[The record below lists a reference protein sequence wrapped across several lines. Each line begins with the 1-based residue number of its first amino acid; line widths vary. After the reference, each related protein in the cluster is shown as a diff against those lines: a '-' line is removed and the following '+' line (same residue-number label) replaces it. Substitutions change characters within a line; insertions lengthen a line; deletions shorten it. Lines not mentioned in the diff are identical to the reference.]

1 MDIDKLLSD
10 SILAIQD
17 EIEAVRKKPQREVLF
32 TASKEFQNE
41 VEAPTYVFRTQNQSF
56 QHISDLIAVS
66 VFPNIKGEVLKF
78 DDEKVTIRF
87 EKPLKEPVIDVE
99 VEWVN
104 DFILTR
110 MLDHLEFIRSEDS
123 EKRKLRITE
132 ILQTRKSEN
141 WNNVVIREDG
151 FRNAP
156 QKEAIQKALSNRVT
170 YIWGPPGTG
179 KTATLGFVI
188 ANLLNQGKR
197 VLFVSN
203 TNRAVDVGL
212 LSVLS
217 AMQFVAADY
226 NFSEICRF
234 GDAAL
239 KDDRLQAL
247 LFNEQID
254 KKREEIKQ
262 QFIPGKEDI
271 RRQFLL
277 DTINKMISAGKEV
290 PSKLEYELELIGSDD
305 ENSSPETDLDEQLE
319 MLALKEIRSRQ
330 LIATTLARVCTS
342 DLLLGLSFDA
352 VVVDEASMASVPY
365 LLVMA
370 GKSKSHFIV
379 AGDPMQLPPIAT
391 TINKKFSDF
400 LEKDIYT
407 LISNAQEMDDL
418 FVWKDD
424 HPDITCFFDTQYR
437 LNEDLASVISDVF
450 YDGRLKTG
458 KTARISSYNDDLSVF
473 IVDSSRHGAFLKV
486 NQSDRGFKPEN
497 EVHTELVTEL
507 VRRLILRE
515 RHHPSQIGIIVPFRN
530 VVWLYKKAL
539 REAGF
544 YEVEAGTIHTFQG
557 REKEAIIFDSVMSG
571 VGQGGFKRHFSVRPF
586 DETKNG
592 LSVPRLLNVAFSRAK
607 EKLVIVADMEHIN
620 KVYNGMFL
628 SELLNR
634 ILRLERDKKQ
644 TGTQ

>member
-1 MDIDKLLSD
+1 MNIDQLITE

-17 EIEAVRKKPQREVLF
+17 EIEAVRLKPQREVLF
-32 TASKEFQNE
+32 TAPNDQQKT
-41 VEAPTYVFRTQNQSF
+41 VEAPTYAFKTQNQSF
-56 QHISDLIAVS
+56 QHISEVTAVS
-66 VFPNIKGEVLKF
+66 VFPTIKGEVLSF
-78 DDEKVTIRF
+78 DDEKVTITF
-87 EKPLKEPVIDVE
+87 EKPLKEPVLEVE
-99 VEWVN
+99 IEWVN

-110 MLDHLEFIRSEDS
+110 MLNHLEFIQSEES
-123 EKRKLRITE
+123 EKRKLRISDVLAKTSSGAWQKAE
-132 ILQTRKSEN
+132 
-141 WNNVVIREDG
+141 IREDG
-151 FRNAP
+151 FRNIP
-156 QKEAIQKALSNRVT
+156 QKEAIQKSITNRVT

-179 KTATLGFVI
+179 KTATLGFII
-188 ANLLNQGKR
+188 ANLLHQGKR

-212 LSVLS
+212 LSLLS
-217 AMQFVAADY
+217 ALDFVSPQFDV
-226 NFSEICRF
+226 SQICRF
-234 GDAAL
+234 GESAL
-239 KDDRLQAL
+239 KDDRLESVS
-247 LFNEQID
+247 FDNQID
-254 KKREEIKQ
+254 RKREEIKQ
-262 QFIPGKEDI
+262 SFLPDKEDI

-277 DTINKMISAGKEV
+277 QTINKLIASGKNV
-290 PSKLEYELELIGSDD
+290 PPKLEYELELLGSD
-305 ENSSPETDLDEQLE
+305 SQSETGEMDLAEQLE
-319 MLALKEIRSRQ
+319 MLALKEIYSRK
-330 LIATTLARVCTS
+330 LVSTTLARVCTS
-342 DLLLGLSFDA
+342 DLLMGLSFDA

-391 TINKKFSDF
+391 TTNKKFSDF
-400 LEKDIYT
+400 LEKDVYT

-437 LNEDLASVISDVF
+437 LNADLASVISDVF

-458 KTARISSYNDDLSVF
+458 KLPRLPQLVDGDLSVF
-473 IVDSSRHGAFLKV
+473 MVDSSRHGAFLQVDK
-486 NQSDRGFKPEN
+486 SDRGFKPIN
-497 EVHTELVTEL
+497 EVHTELVIEL
-507 VRRLILRE
+507 IRRLILRE

-530 VVWLYKKAL
+530 VVWRYKKAL

-571 VGQGGFKRHFSVRPF
+571 VGQGSYKRHFTVRPF

-607 EKLVIVADMEHIN
+607 EKLVIVADMEHVN
-620 KVYNGMFL
+620 TVYSGMFL
-628 SELLNR
+628 SQLLNR
-634 ILRLERDKKQ
+634 IKQLEREKKQ
-644 TGTQ
+644 V